1 MNTTLFSAA
10 ALATL
15 MTIGGAFVAS
25 DDVLAGSKKAD
36 RLPVANATAS
46 TCNDSILGSI
56 VDECVQ
62 HTVDTT
68 TVNAVRSVTV
78 EWRDETTNTS
88 TLVRVPAVDIAEI
101 NDAQDKVE

>member
-1 MNTTLFSAA
+1 MNTTVFTAA

-15 MTIGGAFVAS
+15 MTLGGAFVAS
-25 DDVLAGSKKAD
+25 DAAWAGSKKAD
-36 RLPVANATAS
+36 RLPVAGAVAAS
-46 TCNDSILGSI
+46 CDDSILGSI

-62 HTVDTT
+62 QTVDTT
-68 TVNAVRSVTV
+68 KVNAVRSVTV

-101 NDAQDKVE
+101 KDAQDSVE